1 MYIIAIDLG
10 GTIIKLGLVK
20 YGGDVLE
27 MKCLPVQSINGLAVL
42 LPSLEKSINEL
53 LDTYGITKASLL
65 GIGLAFPGL
74 VDPHEGRVIST
85 NEKYNDAC
93 LLDLN
98 EWVRQAWQVPFFMDN
113 DARLATVGEW
123 KCGAAKGYDSVV
135 MMTIGT
141 GIGTGVIMEGNI
153 VRGIHYQAG
162 SLGGHFVIDYKGRM
176 CSCGN
181 RGCVEAMASSFFL
194 PRIIEESNY
203 LPESF
208 KLQAR
213 MGKMDFKEVFTLAKE
228 GSAEARMLCEE
239 CMDVW
244 SAAIISYIHAY
255 DPQVVVLG
263 GGIMKSHEIII
274 PYLKDRINRL
284 AWCPTEKVELVTSG
298 LGDKAAL
305 LGLEYCL
312 LNEKNKLT
320 DEKILK

>member
-1 MYIIAIDLG
+1 MYIVAIDLG
-10 GTIIKLGLVK
+10 GTIIKIGLIRCGEGVI
-20 YGGDVLE
+20 DMV
-27 MKCLPVQSINGLAVL
+27 CLPVQSINGLAIM
-42 LPSLEKSINEL
+42 LPPLEKAINGLVEKHR
-53 LDTYGITKASLL
+53 IPVSQIK

-74 VDPHEGRVIST
+74 VDPNENRVIST

-98 EWVRQAWQVPFFMDN
+98 RWVNQTWEVPFFMDN

-123 KCGAAKGYDSVV
+123 KYGIAKGYESVV

-141 GIGTGVIMEGNI
+141 GIGTGVIIEGHI
-153 VRGIHYQAG
+153 LRGTHYQAG

-181 RGCVEAMASSFFL
+181 KGCVEAMASSFFL
-194 PRIIEESNY
+194 PRIIEENANLSD
-203 LPESF
+203 SF
-208 KLQAR
+208 KRKAAD
-213 MGKMDFKEVFTLAKE
+213 MDFKDIFMLGRE
-228 GSAEARMLCEE
+228 GSKEAILLCEE

-263 GGIMKSHEIII
+263 GGIMKSHDIIL
-274 PYLKDRINRL
+274 PYLKERINRL
-284 AWCPTEKVELVTSG
+284 AWCPTGKVELFASA

-305 LGLEYCL
+305 MGLEYCL
-312 LNEKNKLT
+312 LHEKIRIR
-320 DEKILK
+320 DEKILR